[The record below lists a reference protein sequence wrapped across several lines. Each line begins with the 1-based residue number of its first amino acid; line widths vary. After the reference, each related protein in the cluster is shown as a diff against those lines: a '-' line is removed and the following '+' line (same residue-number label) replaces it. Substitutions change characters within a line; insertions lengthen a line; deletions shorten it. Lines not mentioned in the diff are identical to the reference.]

1 MRSGRLT
8 EAIFSSKIPHFF
20 VLLELLLSRF
30 SACIADR
37 ESQLSQMNSAPA
49 QTAIRKSSRVAVT
62 DFLELTKPGITFL
75 VLISMSV
82 GFVLAA
88 GSDFSL
94 ILFIHAAVGTLM
106 IAGGTAAHNQFIERD
121 LDKMMIRTVKRPLP
135 AKKIRPSHAL
145 LFSLTLMA
153 GGFFY
158 LLFLVNPLTGII
170 SGLTSV
176 LYLAFYTPLKRIS
189 FVNVMVG
196 AVPGALP
203 PVGGWVAAS
212 GSLTDPIAWV
222 LFAIVFLWQVPHVIA
237 IAWLCNDD
245 YRSAGFCMLPE
256 SDKRGLISSLTVTAC
271 LILLIPVSLFLYIY
285 GMNSIFYLVGA
296 VSAGLLF
303 LYFGLRFQLD
313 RSKENARKVLYGSL
327 IYLPAVWVLIL
338 ADLFFAWVF

>member
-1 MRSGRLT
+1 MD
-8 EAIFSSKIPHFF
+8 
-20 VLLELLLSRF
+20 
-30 SACIADR
+30 SA
-37 ESQLSQMNSAPA
+37 SV
-49 QTAIRKSSRVAVT
+49 QTAEQSGSPAVLT
-62 DFLELTKPGITFL
+62 DFIELTKPGITGL
-75 VLISMSV
+75 VLVSMSV

-88 GSDFSL
+88 GDAFSL
-94 ILFIHAAVGTLM
+94 VRFLHAALGTLM

-153 GGFFY
+153 AGFLY
-158 LLFLVNPLTGII
+158 LFFLVNPLTGFI

-237 IAWLCNDD
+237 IAWLCHED

-256 SDKRGLISSLTVTAC
+256 RDKKGIISSLTVTAC
-271 LILLIPVSLFLYIY
+271 LILLIPASLFLYVY
-285 GMNSIFYLVGA
+285 GMNGLIYLVGA
-296 VSAGLLF
+296 IATGLLF
-303 LYFGLRFQLD
+303 LYFGLRFQMD
-313 RSKENARKVLYGSL
+313 RTKENARKVLYGSL
-327 IYLPAVWVLIL
+327 IYLPAVWLLIL
-338 ADLFFAWVF
+338 ADLFIAWIF